1 MKRLLI
7 PLPVAAPLV
16 TFTATASA
24 APVIYAQPVISRTA
38 QVGQAPTLTTSTTS
52 ARHPPARYRLR
63 ELPRT
68 H

>member
-7 PLPVAAPLV
+7 PLPVAAPLM

-24 APVIYAQPVISRTA
+24 APVIYTPPVISGTA

-52 ARHPPARYRLR
+52 TRRPPARYRLR
-63 ELPRT
+63 ELPRK

>member
-7 PLPVAAPLV
+7 SLPVAAPLMA
-16 TFTATASA
+16 FTATASA
-24 APVIYAQPVISRTA
+24 APVIYTPPVISGTA
-38 QVGQAPTLTTSTTS
+38 QVGQAPTLTTFTASTRRRS
-52 ARHPPARYRLR
+52 ARYRLR